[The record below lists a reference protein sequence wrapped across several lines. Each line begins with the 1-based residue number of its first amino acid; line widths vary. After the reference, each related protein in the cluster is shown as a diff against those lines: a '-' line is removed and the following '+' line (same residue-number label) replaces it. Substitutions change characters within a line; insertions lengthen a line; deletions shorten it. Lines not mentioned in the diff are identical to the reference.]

1 MSAPFKMS
9 PGRGPYQKTG
19 KGIPDTF
26 KSPALQEKSYEEKL
40 EATLKAIKNKDAET
54 AKEYRKKRESNVLD
68 SLNTVVTKGR
78 EIAAMKYGDK
88 SRGGGLPLDASEP
101 IFTTQRHV
109 NKSNRKP
116 NNK

>member
-88 SRGGGLPLDASEP
+88 SRGGGLPLDASEST
-101 IFTTQRHV
+101 FETQRHV